1 MSVYQ
6 VEQYYIHNDIK
17 KSNVKIIKKYLE
29 ENGLD
34 DYEIQSDDTIT
45 VDGFECE
52 HEAWLH
58 EANILN
64 LNK

>member
-6 VEQYYIHNDIK
+6 VEQYYIHNNIK
-17 KSNVKIIKKYLE
+17 KANVKIIKEYLE
-29 ENGLD
+29 GNGLN
-34 DYEIQSDDTIT
+34 DYEIQSDNTIT

-52 HEAWLH
+52 HEAWRH
-58 EANILN
+58 EENISK

>member
-17 KSNVKIIKKYLE
+17 KANVKIIVKYLE

-52 HEAWLH
+52 HEAWRH
-58 EANILN
+58 ESNILK